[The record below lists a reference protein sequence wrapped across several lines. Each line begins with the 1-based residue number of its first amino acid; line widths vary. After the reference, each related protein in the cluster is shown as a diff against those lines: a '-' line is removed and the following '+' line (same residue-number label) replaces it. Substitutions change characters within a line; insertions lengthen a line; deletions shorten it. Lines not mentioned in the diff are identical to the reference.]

1 MLLLFAVIAAILA
14 DVDNNNFFL
23 AAKGAVVAAC
33 AAYVAAFGYV
43 GVLVVLWALCM
54 VLDWIS
60 GTAAAAA
67 QGNWSSS
74 TARAGIWHK
83 GGMIVVVIVA
93 AVADTALSVLVD
105 NIPGVTI
112 SVPAVVLPI
121 VLCWYIFTELGS
133 MAENATQM
141 GANVPQWLVQLL
153 AAGRKAVEKGAEEL
167 AVDVIK
173 KDDGSTVAHL
183 NKAQLESMSSETLEQ
198 LAADMGLSIKTGASK
213 AELVEQIH
221 AVPLNT
227 PTEK

>member
-1 MLLLFAVIAAILA
+1 METM
-14 DVDNNNFFL
+14 DNGNFFL

-43 GVLVVLWALCM
+43 GVLIVLWALCM

-93 AVADTALSVLVD
+93 AVADAALGVLVD
-105 NIPGVTI
+105 TIPGVTI

-141 GANVPQWLVQLL
+141 GANVPQWLVHLL

-167 AVDVIK
+167 TVDVIK

-183 NKAQLESMSSETLEQ
+183 NKTQLEEMSVENLEQ
-198 LAADMGLSIKTGASK
+198 LAKDMGLTIEGEVNK
-213 AELVEQIH
+213 AGLIEQIS
-221 AVPLNT
+221 AVPLKVPN
-227 PTEK
+227 ENS

>member
-1 MLLLFAVIAAILA
+1 MENSNIFVWI
-14 DVDNNNFFL
+14 
-23 AAKGAVVAAC
+23 KGTVVAVCGAFG
-33 AAYVAAFGYV
+33 AAFGWL
-43 GVLVVLWALCM
+43 GWLVLAWVACM

-67 QGNWSSS
+67 RGNWSSS

-93 AVADTALSVLVD
+93 AVADAALGVLVD
-105 NIPGVTI
+105 TIPGVTI

-141 GANVPQWLVQLL
+141 GANVPQWLVHLL

-183 NKAQLESMSSETLEQ
+183 NKTQLEEMSMENLEQ
-198 LAADMGLSIKTGASK
+198 LAKDMGLTVEGEANK
-213 AELVEQIH
+213 ANLIEQIS
-221 AVPLNT
+221 AVPLKVPN
-227 PTEK
+227 ENS

>member
-1 MLLLFAVIAAILA
+1 METM
-14 DVDNNNFFL
+14 DSSNFFL
-23 AAKGAVVAAC
+23 VVKSAVVAAC
-33 AAYVAAFGYV
+33 AAYAAVFGYV

-74 TARAGIWHK
+74 AARAGIWHK

-93 AVADTALSVLVD
+93 AVADAALGVLVD
-105 NIPGVTI
+105 TIPGVTI

-121 VLCWYIFTELGS
+121 VLCRYIFTELGS

-141 GANVPQWLVQLL
+141 GANVPQWLVHLL
-153 AAGRKAVEKGAEEL
+153 AAGRKAIEKDAEEL

-183 NKAQLESMSSETLEQ
+183 NKTQLEEMSVENLEQ
-198 LAADMGLSIKTGASK
+198 LAKDMGLTVEGEANK
-213 AELVEQIH
+213 ANLIEQIS
-221 AVPLNT
+221 AVPLKVPN
-227 PTEK
+227 ENS

>member
-1 MLLLFAVIAAILA
+1 METM
-14 DVDNNNFFL
+14 DNSNFFL
-23 AAKGAVVAAC
+23 AAKSTVVAAC

-93 AVADTALSVLVD
+93 AVADEALGVLVD
-105 NIPGVTI
+105 TIPGVTI

-141 GANVPQWLVQLL
+141 GANVPQWLVHLL

-183 NKAQLESMSSETLEQ
+183 NKTQLEEMSVENLEQ
-198 LAADMGLSIKTGASK
+198 LAKDMGLTVEGEENK
-213 AELVEQIH
+213 ANLIEQIS
-221 AVPLNT
+221 AVPLKVPN
-227 PTEK
+227 ENS

>member
-1 MLLLFAVIAAILA
+1 METM
-14 DVDNNNFFL
+14 DNSNFFL
-23 AAKGAVVAAC
+23 AAKSAVVAAC

-93 AVADTALSVLVD
+93 AVADAALGVLVD
-105 NIPGVTI
+105 TIPGVTI

-141 GANVPQWLVQLL
+141 GANVPQWLVHLL

-167 AVDVIK
+167 TVDVIK

-183 NKAQLESMSSETLEQ
+183 NKTQLEEMSAENLEQ
-198 LAADMGLSIKTGASK
+198 LAKDMGLTVEEETSK
-213 AELVEQIH
+213 ADLIEQIS
-221 AVPLNT
+221 AVPLKVPN
-227 PTEK
+227 ENS

>member
-1 MLLLFAVIAAILA
+1 METM
-14 DVDNNNFFL
+14 DNSNFFL
-23 AAKGAVVAAC
+23 VAKGAVVAAC

-43 GVLVVLWALCM
+43 GVLIVLWALCM

-93 AVADTALSVLVD
+93 AVADTALSVLVET
-105 NIPGVTI
+105 IPGVTI
-112 SVPAVVLPI
+112 SIPAVVLPI

-141 GANVPQWLVQLL
+141 GAKVPQWLVHLL
-153 AAGRKAVEKGAEEL
+153 AAGRDAVEKSAEEL

-183 NKAQLESMSSETLEQ
+183 NKTQLEEMSAENLEQ
-198 LAADMGLSIKTGASK
+198 LAKDMGLTVEGEVNKAS
-213 AELVEQIH
+213 LIEQIS
-221 AVPLNT
+221 AVPLKVPN
-227 PTEK
+227 ENS

>member
-1 MLLLFAVIAAILA
+1 METM
-14 DVDNNNFFL
+14 DNSNFFL
-23 AAKGAVVAAC
+23 AAKSTVVAAC

-93 AVADTALSVLVD
+93 AVADAALGVLVD
-105 NIPGVTI
+105 TIPGVTI

-141 GANVPQWLVQLL
+141 GANVPQWLVHLL

-183 NKAQLESMSSETLEQ
+183 NKTQLEEMSVENLEQ
-198 LAADMGLSIKTGASK
+198 LAKDMGLTVEGEENK
-213 AELVEQIH
+213 ANLIEQISKG
-221 AVPLNT
+221 N
-227 PTEK
+227 

>member
-1 MLLLFAVIAAILA
+1 METM
-14 DVDNNNFFL
+14 DNGNFFL

-43 GVLVVLWALCM
+43 GVLIVLWALCM

-93 AVADTALSVLVD
+93 AVADAALGVLVD
-105 NIPGVTI
+105 TIPGVTI

-141 GANVPQWLVQLL
+141 GANVPQWLVHLL

-183 NKAQLESMSSETLEQ
+183 NKTQLEEMSVENLKQ
-198 LAADMGLSIKTGASK
+198 LAKDMGLTVEEETNK
-213 AELVEQIH
+213 ADLIEQIS
-221 AVPLNT
+221 AVPLKVPN
-227 PTEK
+227 ENS

>member
-1 MLLLFAVIAAILA
+1 METM
-14 DVDNNNFFL
+14 DNSNFFL
-23 AAKGAVVAAC
+23 AAKGAAVAAC

-43 GVLVVLWALCM
+43 GVLIVLWALCM

-93 AVADTALSVLVD
+93 AVADTALSVLVET
-105 NIPGVTI
+105 IPGVTI
-112 SVPAVVLPI
+112 SIQAVVLPI

-141 GANVPQWLVQLL
+141 GAKVPQWLVHLL
-153 AAGRKAVEKGAEEL
+153 AAGRDAVEKSAEEL

-173 KDDGSTVAHL
+173 KGDGSTVAHL
-183 NKAQLESMSSETLEQ
+183 SKTQLEEMSTSALEQ
-198 LAADMGLSIKTGASK
+198 LAKDMGLTVETGTDKAS
-213 AELVEQIH
+213 LIEQIS
-221 AVPLNT
+221 AVPLKVPN
-227 PTEK
+227 ENS

>member
-1 MLLLFAVIAAILA
+1 METM
-14 DVDNNNFFL
+14 DNGNFFL

-43 GVLVVLWALCM
+43 GVLIVLWALCM

-93 AVADTALSVLVD
+93 AVADAALGVLVD
-105 NIPGVTI
+105 TIPGVTI

-167 AVDVIK
+167 TVDVIK

-183 NKAQLESMSSETLEQ
+183 NKTQLEEMSAENLEQ
-198 LAADMGLSIKTGASK
+198 LAKDMGLTVEEETSK
-213 AELVEQIH
+213 ADLIEQIS
-221 AVPLNT
+221 AVPLKVPN
-227 PTEK
+227 ENS

>member
-1 MLLLFAVIAAILA
+1 METM
-14 DVDNNNFFL
+14 DNGNFFL
-23 AAKGAVVAAC
+23 AAKGAIVAAC

-43 GVLVVLWALCM
+43 GILIVLWALCM

-93 AVADTALSVLVD
+93 AVADAALGVLVD
-105 NIPGVTI
+105 TIPGVTI

-141 GANVPQWLVQLL
+141 GANVPQWLVHLL
-153 AAGRKAVEKGAEEL
+153 ATGRKAVEKGAEEL
-167 AVDVIK
+167 TVDVIK

-183 NKAQLESMSSETLEQ
+183 NKTQLEEMSVENLEQ
-198 LAADMGLSIKTGASK
+198 LAKDMGLTIEGEVNKAS
-213 AELVEQIH
+213 LIEQIS
-221 AVPLNT
+221 AVPLKVPN
-227 PTEK
+227 ENS

>member
-1 MLLLFAVIAAILA
+1 METM
-14 DVDNNNFFL
+14 DNGNFFL

-43 GVLVVLWALCM
+43 GVLIVLWALCM

-93 AVADTALSVLVD
+93 AVADAALGVLVD
-105 NIPGVTI
+105 TIPGVTI

-141 GANVPQWLVQLL
+141 GANVPQWLVHLL

-167 AVDVIK
+167 TVDVIK

-183 NKAQLESMSSETLEQ
+183 NKTQLEEMSVENLEQ
-198 LAADMGLSIKTGASK
+198 LAKDMGLTIEGEVNKAS
-213 AELVEQIH
+213 LIEQIS
-221 AVPLNT
+221 AVPLKVPN
-227 PTEK
+227 ENS

>member
-1 MLLLFAVIAAILA
+1 
-14 DVDNNNFFL
+14 
-23 AAKGAVVAAC
+23 
-33 AAYVAAFGYV
+33 
-43 GVLVVLWALCM
+43 
-54 VLDWIS
+54 
-60 GTAAAAA
+60 
-67 QGNWSSS
+67 
-74 TARAGIWHK
+74 
-83 GGMIVVVIVA
+83 MIVVVIVA
-93 AVADTALSVLVD
+93 AVADTVLSVLVD

-183 NKAQLESMSSETLEQ
+183 NKEQLESMSTETLEQ
-198 LAADMGLSIKTGASK
+198 LAAEMGLPVKTGASK

-221 AVPLNT
+221 SVPLNT
-227 PTEK
+227 PIDK